1 VEKTPVPLTPLSPVE
16 KIPVPLTPVPLT
28 LNRWFQLS
36 ASLVA
41 MIMIANLQYA
51 WTLFV
56 KPIQHAT
63 GWRLSDIQ
71 WGFTLFIVCQT
82 WVQPFEGWLIDRL
95 GQRIFI
101 TVAGV
106 LCGLGWAGLS
116 QARTLPELYA
126 LYATAGLGASLV
138 YGASMGSALKWFRD
152 RRGLA
157 SGIMAA
163 GFASGASL
171 FIPLIARTIDA
182 DGFRAAFLRTGIL
195 QGVAIVVVAQFLRLP
210 PREAAT
216 TAPANAKT
224 RIGAHQFS
232 TTEMLG
238 SGHFYLLYV
247 MFLLMGIG
255 GLLVTAQVGP
265 IATTWGFP
273 TSTLVLAATL
283 SPLANG
289 AGRIFWGQ
297 VSDRIG
303 REKTMF
309 IAFTIQAISLWL
321 VMTMGRASTPWFI
334 ITLLATY
341 FTWGEI
347 YALFPAAL
355 ADYFGTRH
363 ATSNNCVLYTSK
375 GVASI
380 VAGGLAAR
388 LFEHYGTWTPA
399 FRGSSIL
406 ALTSAAL
413 ALGLWRATRRTAA
426 RTAAAAA
433 DRPAAAS

>member
-1 VEKTPVPLTPLSPVE
+1 MLN
-16 KIPVPLTPVPLT
+16 
-28 LNRWFQLS
+28 NRWFQLC

-56 KPIQHAT
+56 KPIQEAH
-63 GWRLSDIQ
+63 GWKLSDIQ
-71 WGFTLFIVCQT
+71 WGFTLFILCQT

-101 TVAGV
+101 TLAGI

-116 QARTLPELYA
+116 RASTLAELYA
-126 LYATAGLGASLV
+126 LYATAGIGASLV
-138 YGASMGSALKWFRD
+138 YGASMGSALKWFRE

-163 GFASGASL
+163 GFASGTSL
-171 FIPLIARTIDA
+171 FIPIIANTIA
-182 DGFRAAFLRTGIL
+182 TDGYRAAFFRTGIF
-195 QGVAIVVVAQFLRLP
+195 QGIVIVIVAQFLRLP

-216 TAPANAKT
+216 TAAPAAKAKDK
-224 RIGAHQFS
+224 IGAHQF
-232 TTEMLG
+232 TTAEMLQ
-238 SGHFYLLYV
+238 SGRFYLLYV
-247 MFLLMGIG
+247 MFVLMGIG

-265 IATTWGFP
+265 IASAWAFAP
-273 TSTLVLAATL
+273 ATLVLATTL

-289 AGRIFWGQ
+289 AGRIYWGQ

-303 REKTMF
+303 REKTMI
-309 IAFTIQAISLWL
+309 IAFSIQAVCLWL
-321 VMTMGRASTPWFI
+321 VFTLGRVSAFWFI
-334 ITLLATY
+334 ATLLATY

-355 ADYFGTRH
+355 TDYFGTRH

-388 LFEHYGTWTPA
+388 LFEQYNTWGPA
-399 FRGSSIL
+399 FVGSAAMALVTAIL
-406 ALTSAAL
+406 AI
-413 ALGLWRATRRTAA
+413 GLWRARVARLATA
-426 RTAAAAA
+426 
-433 DRPAAAS
+433 PAAVPVATPVVEINVQSPPGSVR

>member
-1 VEKTPVPLTPLSPVE
+1 MGNSPVPLLN
-16 KIPVPLTPVPLT
+16 
-28 LNRWFQLS
+28 NRWFQLS

-41 MIMIANLQYA
+41 MTMIANLQYS

-56 KPIQHAT
+56 QPIRHAT
-63 GWRLSDIQ
+63 GWKLSDIQ
-71 WGFTLFIVCQT
+71 WGFTLFILCQT
-82 WVQPFEGWLIDRL
+82 WVQPGEGWLIDRL
-95 GQRIFI
+95 GQRVFI
-101 TVAGV
+101 TLAGV

-116 QARTLPELYA
+116 RATTLRELYA
-126 LYATAGLGASLV
+126 LYAMAGIGASLV

-171 FIPLIARTIDA
+171 FIPVIARTIDA
-182 DGFRAAFLRTGIL
+182 DGYRAAFLRTGIL
-195 QGVAIVVVAQFLRLP
+195 QGVVIVIVAQFLRLP
-210 PREAAT
+210 AREAAT
-216 TAPANAKT
+216 PAGASAKS
-224 RIGAHQFS
+224 RIGAHQF
-232 TTEMLG
+232 TTAEMLA
-238 SGHFYLLYV
+238 SGHFYLLYA

-265 IATTWGFP
+265 IAATWRFAP
-273 TSTLVLAATL
+273 ATLVLAATL

-289 AGRIFWGQ
+289 GGRIFWGQ

-309 IAFTIQAISLWL
+309 VAFTIQAVCLSL
-321 VMTMGRASTPWFI
+321 VIAIGRLSPLWFI
-334 ITLLATY
+334 LTLLATY

-380 VAGGLAAR
+380 VAGGLAAK
-388 LFEHYGTWTPA
+388 LFESYGTWTPA
-399 FRGSSIL
+399 FVGSAVM

-413 ALGLWRATRRTAA
+413 ALGLWRATVARPAASTAGPA
-426 RTAAAAA
+426 AVVTEPAAAAV
-433 DRPAAAS
+433 AAARVPPASGAV